1 MKPKFKSE
9 DIKLER
15 GKFFVEQEPAL
26 LGDLLPSILKKLKL
40 DTKSL
45 DYQIMLS
52 WAKFAEENLD
62 KFLATK
68 ISAHRISKDRKLVLG
83 VKSAVIANDLQFK
96 KTDLEKKFLD
106 SLDDN
111 LPKISGIV
119 FELRA

>member
-1 MKPKFKSE
+1 
-9 DIKLER
+9 
-15 GKFFVEQEPAL
+15 
-26 LGDLLPSILKKLKL
+26 
-40 DTKSL
+40 
-45 DYQIMLS
+45 MLS